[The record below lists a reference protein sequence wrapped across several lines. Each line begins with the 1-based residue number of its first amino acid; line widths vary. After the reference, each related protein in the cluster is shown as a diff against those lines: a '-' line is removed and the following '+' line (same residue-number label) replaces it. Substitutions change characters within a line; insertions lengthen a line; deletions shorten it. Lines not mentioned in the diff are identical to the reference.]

1 VGTIQ
6 READLMR
13 ILITEKA
20 MDLPALAASL
30 TRNART
36 AEAALE
42 RVKALNPQIADA
54 QGLAAGTVLILPD
67 AAELKPGA
75 GEPAGAESLA
85 DLGALMRAG
94 LRDLDARASRLDERL
109 AADHAAVRDALKSA
123 TAKRLVEGDPLLQ
136 KQLAAAE
143 AQFKA
148 DQKRAA
154 EMRAQMAE
162 AAKLA
167 EAEFAKRQN
176 LLG

>member
-1 VGTIQ
+1 
-6 READLMR
+6 MR

-30 TRNART
+30 ARNART

-42 RVKALNPQIADA
+42 RVKTLNPQIADTRK
-54 QGLAAGTVLILPD
+54 LAAGTVLLLPD
-67 AAELKPGA
+67 APELKAGA

-85 DLGALMRAG
+85 DLGARLRAG
-94 LRDLDARASRLDERL
+94 LRDLGGRASRLDERL
-109 AADHAAVRDALKSA
+109 AADHAAVRAALKSA
-123 TAKRLVEGDPLLQ
+123 TAKRLIEGDPQLQ
-136 KQLAAAE
+136 KQLVAAE

-148 DQKRAA
+148 DKERAA

-167 EAEFAKRQN
+167 EAEFAKWQV